1 MFSWKI
7 YFSWLKNLSAFII
20 VIESMEIEKGGYLF
34 RNKDDNIQLLVKTIK
49 STIFQI
55 YITYKI

>member
-1 MFSWKI
+1 
-7 YFSWLKNLSAFII
+7 
-20 VIESMEIEKGGYLF
+20 MEIEKGGYLF